1 MAEPANQ
8 KADLSKGGKTPAAGP
23 TQGGRQEFKRT
34 GKAPTDSNTGA
45 AGKPSTSKTW

>member
-1 MAEPANQ
+1 MADANQ

-34 GKAPTDSNTGA
+34 GKEPTPANTGA
-45 AGKPSTSKTW
+45 KGKASTPYPY